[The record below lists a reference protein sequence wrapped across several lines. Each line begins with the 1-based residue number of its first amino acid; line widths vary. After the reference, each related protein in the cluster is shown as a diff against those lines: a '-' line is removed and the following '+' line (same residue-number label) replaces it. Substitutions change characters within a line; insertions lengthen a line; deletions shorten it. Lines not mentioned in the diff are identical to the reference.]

1 MRGFPRIRL
10 EYGGVFMTTAGQIAI
25 VLGMLALIAG
35 GSTVA
40 WVFLFY
46 SAAKADRAE
55 PSSAGSSP
63 RLSDHA

>member
-1 MRGFPRIRL
+1 
-10 EYGGVFMTTAGQIAI
+10 MTTAGQIAI